1 MRFLGRKRQKINT
14 TTNSSETFWVELAEC
29 MVRRVNAREKFRM
42 KESLRQCIR
51 PLGGEFSPGL
61 DEIRR
66 VPVLRKH
73 AGLVWA
79 ISASRFQVRRFDCS
93 FIFTYPVQTSVG
105 RTCCCWLLSLLILSV
120 PRVLLDSP
128 GPSRALPTRS
138 APVCVLLPRS
148 IRFVA
153 PWSQAR
159 SSRRPSRF
167 GLSSIATRPRVL
179 HESGSCAG
187 KSCRAC

>member
-1 MRFLGRKRQKINT
+1 M
-14 TTNSSETFWVELAEC
+14 
-29 MVRRVNAREKFRM
+29 
-42 KESLRQCIR
+42 
-51 PLGGEFSPGL
+51 PGL
-61 DEIRR
+61 
-66 VPVLRKH
+66 
-73 AGLVWA
+73 AWA
-79 ISASRFQVRRFDCS
+79 ISTSRFQVRRFDCS

-153 PWSQAR
+153 PSSQAR

-167 GLSSIATRPRVL
+167 GPAWIAIRPRVL

-187 KSCRAC
+187 TSAKQSGIEAHAKPNLAVTLGSSRHNLCLPFPLYIFIPLSHIHNTLFLLQP